1 VPESGHNKASLYVTP
16 FLGFPKVGPF
26 LCGPN
31 STVLFRCSDQTVSIY
46 NEGSTILISQR
57 VSNPVISIRH
67 PLLSR
72 QWAFQIRLW
81 RFSTINAVFPP
92 IPKWHLRVS
101 HLSPPLPE
109 ASSFNQM
116 TISHRSIHCCIL
128 IETSFPS
135 GETPFHQSSFESTIS
150 SETYL
155 SSRSSACSNSG
166 GGGS

>member
-1 VPESGHNKASLYVTP
+1 MGLP
-16 FLGFPKVGPF
+16 
-26 LCGPN
+26 
-31 STVLFRCSDQTVSIY
+31 DQTLAIFY
-46 NEGSTILISQR
+46 DQRCLSTYPKMAPTSEP
-57 VSNPVISIRH
+57 S
-67 PLLSR
+67 
-72 QWAFQIRLW
+72 
-81 RFSTINAVFPP
+81 FST
-92 IPKWHLRVS
+92 
-101 HLSPPLPE
+101 PLPE